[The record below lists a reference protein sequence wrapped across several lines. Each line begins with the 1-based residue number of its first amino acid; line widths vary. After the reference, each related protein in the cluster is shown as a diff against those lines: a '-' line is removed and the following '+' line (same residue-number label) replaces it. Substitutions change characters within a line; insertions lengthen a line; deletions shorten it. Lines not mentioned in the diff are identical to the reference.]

1 MFCFINGNYLN
12 VKFILVSFRSFF
24 MVQISDAFRR
34 FGISDGDDCVM
45 VVVVQDKSETPCF
58 DDIVSKVDGCQ
69 IPVKDI
75 SLLSDHMKIKK
86 VKYLYLN
93 LD

>member
-1 MFCFINGNYLN
+1 
-12 VKFILVSFRSFF
+12 

-45 VVVVQDKSETPCF
+45 VVVVQDKSETSFF